1 MRRVDSMS
9 DQTEVPPSRNNNVAT
24 VQRQEFSGPIPPPS
38 LFREYD
44 QIVPG
49 AAERLLQMAENQAT
63 HRIQLEGLVI
73 ASDVRKS
80 ERGQNFGFFIAM
92 FGLVCAFILGLFG
105 REIVAGA
112 IGGGTLVSLA
122 SVFVYGRRQ
131 KEKERQ
137 KKKEGISQ

>member
-1 MRRVDSMS
+1 MAN
-9 DQTEVPPSRNNNVAT
+9 QTEELQHSNQNVAS
-24 VQRQEFSGPIPPPS
+24 VQREEFSGPIPPPS
-38 LFREYD
+38 LFRQYD

-49 AAERLLQMAENQAT
+49 AAERLLQMAEKQAT
-63 HRIQLEGLVI
+63 HRIQLESLVI

-80 ERGQNFGFFIAM
+80 ERGQNFGFCIAV
-92 FGLVCAFILGLFG
+92 FGLVCAFILGLVG
-105 REIVAGA
+105 REIVAGV

-137 KKKEGISQ
+137 KMREGSPQH